1 MVVPNSAG
9 IAPNGWAA
17 LNTCPPVPGLG
28 LCLCPA
34 GIVHRATWRGGCV
47 AVKRVQP
54 HSRDQG
60 TNFVREVEALAQL
73 RHPHVMQLY
82 AACARPPSDFWLICE
97 LLSGGSLAVWLYGGP
112 GARRLPARSLSDR
125 LKMALDVARGMQVSW
140 PCGCCTCWGRFGQ
153 QNVKTLKSRRHL
165 RTAMARKDCHTHCIA
180 SPAPPAA
187 GAGGAHAPDP
197 APRPQAQQRVHRL
210 HRHSKDR
217 RSAFWAAAGVRW
229 GGLPLGVAPGQ
240 AVQAPF

>member
-97 LLSGGSLAVWLYGGP
+97 LLSGGSLAAWLYGGP
-112 GARRLPARSLSDR
+112 GARRLPARSLSER
-125 LKMALDVARGMQVSW
+125 LKMALDVARGMQVGW
-140 PCGCCTCWGRFGQ
+140 LCLCCACRARFGQ
-153 QNVKTLKSRRHL
+153 QKAESRKQKG
-165 RTAMARKDCHTHCIA
+165 T
-180 SPAPPAA
+180 S
-187 GAGGAHAPDP
+187 
-197 APRPQAQQRVHRL
+197 
-210 HRHSKDR
+210 
-217 RSAFWAAAGVRW
+217 
-229 GGLPLGVAPGQ
+229 
-240 AVQAPF
+240 